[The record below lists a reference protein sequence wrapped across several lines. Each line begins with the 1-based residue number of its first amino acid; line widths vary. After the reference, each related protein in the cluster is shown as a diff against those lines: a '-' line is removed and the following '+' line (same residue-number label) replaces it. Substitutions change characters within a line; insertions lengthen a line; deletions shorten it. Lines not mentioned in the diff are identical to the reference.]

1 MTQFDEL
8 LTQLNDALDRWDKLR
23 YRELLL
29 TADLSILTE
38 EERAIIEKWITR
50 EKAMIEIEKQPLNT
64 VLKDQ
69 NIIFDRATEADPDY
83 YYPPQR
89 EHAYTPG
96 VDDYLIALDHLQHLR
111 ILTYDEFIDTY
122 FENREKL

>member
-23 YRELLL
+23 YREILLS
-29 TADLSILTE
+29 ANLSVFTE
-38 EERAIIEKWITR
+38 EEGAIVEKWMIR
-50 EKAMIEIEKQPLNT
+50 ERAMVEIEKQPLNM
-64 VLKDQ
+64 VLKEQ

-96 VDDYLIALDHLQHLR
+96 VDDYLIALDHLQQLR
-111 ILTYDEFIDTY
+111 TLTYDEFSEMY
-122 FENREKL
+122 FEHK

>member
-23 YRELLL
+23 YREILLS
-29 TADLSILTE
+29 ANLSAFTQE
-38 EERAIIEKWITR
+38 EGAIVEKWMIRERA
-50 EKAMIEIEKQPLNT
+50 MVEIEKQPLNM
-64 VLKDQ
+64 VLKEQ

-96 VDDYLIALDHLQHLR
+96 VDDYLIALDHLQQLR
-111 ILTYDEFIDTY
+111 TLTYDEFIDMY
-122 FENREKL
+122 FEHK